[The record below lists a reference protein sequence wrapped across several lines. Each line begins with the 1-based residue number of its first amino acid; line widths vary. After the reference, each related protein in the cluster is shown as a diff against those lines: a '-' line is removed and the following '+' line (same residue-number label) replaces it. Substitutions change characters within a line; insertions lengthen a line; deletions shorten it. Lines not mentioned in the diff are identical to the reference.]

1 MRRILYRLVVFLDST
16 HRVVVIC
23 LFIDLIPRL
32 SQPSQVQRRRA
43 FALDLSSFF
52 TGERTMHVW
61 DYRNRRHRG
70 LARRPKR
77 KPAFTTA
84 RLTQEGQ
91 QHEEE

>member
-16 HRVVVIC
+16 
-23 LFIDLIPRL
+23 
-32 SQPSQVQRRRA
+32 RRRA